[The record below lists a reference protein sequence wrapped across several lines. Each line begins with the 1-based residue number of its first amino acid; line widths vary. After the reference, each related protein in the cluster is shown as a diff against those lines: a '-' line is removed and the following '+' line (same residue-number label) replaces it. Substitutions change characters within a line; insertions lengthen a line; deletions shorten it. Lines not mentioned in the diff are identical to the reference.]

1 MMQVK
6 EFNHIVHKIKDKMYR
21 IAFRIVRN
29 REEARDVVQD
39 ALVKIW
45 KKWDKLREVDN
56 QEAYCMTITR
66 NMAIDHLRSK
76 KIETSELDSHFDIQ
90 SNTANPERIAIG
102 KDEYKAVRKFIDA
115 LPPNHKSVLELRD
128 IDGYSYKE
136 ISEITGYSI
145 EKVKVYL
152 FRARMKIKEHF
163 KTRVS

>member
-1 MMQVK
+1 MQIN

-21 IAFRIVRN
+21 VAFRIVRN
-29 REEARDVVQD
+29 QEEAQDVVQD
-39 ALVKIW
+39 ALIKIW
-45 KKWDKLREVDN
+45 NKMEKLAEVSN

-76 KIETSELDSHFDIQ
+76 KLETSELDNHYDIKAD
-90 SNTANPERIAIG
+90 SANPERIAIA
-102 KDEYKAVRKFIDA
+102 KDEFKNVRNFIDGLA
-115 LPPNHKSVLELRD
+115 ENHRTVLELRD
-128 IDGYSYKE
+128 IEGYSYKE

-152 FRARMKIKEHF
+152 FRARMKIKEKF